1 MKHRHKW
8 AIAGLASFL
17 LPISIMF
24 TVLLSMGI
32 SYQGERTILAS
43 DAFHQYVIFAQNLRN
58 ILHGS
63 DSLFYTFTSGL
74 GLNFYALIS
83 YYLGSFFSPLYFF
96 FDLASMPDAIYLLT
110 LLKFGFMGLTACY
123 AFHKLYPNIKA
134 YLIVSLSLSYSLM
147 SFLTSQLELNSW
159 LDVFI
164 LLPLILLGLNQII
177 LKKKTGLY
185 YVCVSLLFIQ
195 NYYFGYMVAIF
206 SSLYAFVCLLKLNNF
221 KKGLVAFLRFTTVS
235 IMAALTSAVMLLPTY
250 LDLSSYGE
258 TFSPVKQLITTN
270 AWYFDLPAKLSLGA
284 YDTTKFNA
292 LPMIYVGLFP
302 LLLAVIFFTLS
313 SVPLKIKSAYA
324 TLLVTIVSSFYLQ
337 PLDLF
342 WQGMHAPNMF
352 LHRYAWTFPVTL
364 LLLACEALTRQ
375 IEFSKIKISI
385 AFIFLV
391 LILATPYLTA
401 HRYDFLTPSFFL
413 LSLAFLVAYTI
424 CLLAF
429 QSRQIPVG
437 FLLSFTLFF
446 TILEA
451 SLNTYYQTQ
460 GINNEWVFPT
470 RQGYQNQLKD
480 IDSIVNNLSTKRQ
493 PFFRMERLS
502 PQTGND
508 SMKYNYHGISQF
520 SSVRNRLS
528 SSLLDRLG
536 FQSKGTNLNLRY
548 QNNTLIMDS
557 LLGIKYNLSENS
569 LDKFGFTKVNSSG
582 SMTLYQNHY
591 SSPLAIL
598 TRGVHKDVNISV
610 NTLDNQT
617 KLLNQ
622 LSGQSLTYFH
632 RQPSQLISGAKQ
644 FNQQVSGQSKSLQQ
658 STVITYQVTIPERSQ
673 LYVGIP
679 NIIFSNPNAK
689 EVRVSIDGNS
699 FTYTTDNAYSFFDL
713 GYFEHAK
720 EANLSFI
727 FPKNKQ
733 ISFTTPHFYSLSID
747 SYLKAITAINQKEVH
762 VYTSN
767 NNVITNYNAKEDGSL
782 IFTIPYDKGWSA
794 TKNGKPIPITKA
806 QGGFLTVSILK
817 GKGQVILTFIPNG
830 FKLGLMLSLFG
841 IISYLFLIY
850 YQVTSQKKK
859 RQVTNEKVHY
869 P

>member
-470 RQGYQNQLKD
+470 RQGYQNQL
-480 IDSIVNNLSTKRQ
+480 
-493 PFFRMERLS
+493 
-502 PQTGND
+502 
-508 SMKYNYHGISQF
+508 
-520 SSVRNRLS
+520 
-528 SSLLDRLG
+528 
-536 FQSKGTNLNLRY
+536 
-548 QNNTLIMDS
+548 
-557 LLGIKYNLSENS
+557 
-569 LDKFGFTKVNSSG
+569 
-582 SMTLYQNHY
+582 
-591 SSPLAIL
+591 
-598 TRGVHKDVNISV
+598 
-610 NTLDNQT
+610 
-617 KLLNQ
+617 
-622 LSGQSLTYFH
+622 SGQSLTYFH
-632 RQPSQLISGAKQ
+632 LQPSQLISGAKQ

-673 LYVGIP
+673 LYVSIP

-841 IISYLFLIY
+841 IISYLFLVY